1 MDAAFGVVPD
11 RDISS
16 EVCQPVAGRSVAW
29 RQRGAGGIA
38 VAMGERD
45 MPADVHLPG
54 PAALALWLER
64 RLAA

>member
-38 VAMGERD
+38 VAMSARGANRSRA
-45 MPADVHLPG
+45 MHLDAVALSSG
-54 PAALALWLER
+54 SAINAA
-64 RLAA
+64 